1 MIQKYYNS
9 ILEQVFAQI
18 GKKEHNIVLAKYSND
33 FSLKQLEI
41 SEQITNNKRFILQ
54 PTNSGQRNYREH
66 MSRFWI

>member
-41 SEQITNNKRFILQ
+41 SAEGDDI
-54 PTNSGQRNYREH
+54 
-66 MSRFWI
+66 

>member
-41 SEQITNNKRFILQ
+41 SEQITNNKKVLCSHD
-54 PTNSGQRNYREH
+54 SGQRIIG
-66 MSRFWI
+66 SI

>member
-41 SEQITNNKRFILQ
+41 SEQITNNKGSFCSPRI
-54 PTNSGQRNYREH
+54 PGREIIG
-66 MSRFWI
+66 SI

>member
-41 SEQITNNKRFILQ
+41 SEQITNNKKGSFCSPRI
-54 PTNSGQRNYREH
+54 PGREIIG
-66 MSRFWI
+66 SI

>member
-41 SEQITNNKRFILQ
+41 SEQITNNKKVHFAAHEFRASQ
-54 PTNSGQRNYREH
+54 AQ
-66 MSRFWI
+66 SRF